1 MVDWVLVT
9 DTLPE
14 DVWLPD
20 TEAEELRV
28 PLNVAL
34 CVTLPVLQLEADA
47 V

>member
-1 MVDWVLVT
+1 MFDRVLVT

-14 DVWLPD
+14 EVWLPD

-28 PLNVAL
+28 PLSVGL
-34 CVTLPVLQLEADA
+34 CVTLPVLQLEAET

>member
-1 MVDWVLVT
+1 MVDRVLVT

-14 DVWLPD
+14 ELWLPD

-28 PLNVAL
+28 PLNVGL
-34 CVTLPVLQLEADA
+34 CVTLPVLQLETET